1 MGVWKHLLSASCP
14 DIFSDVPRLGL
25 NLLIVVAV
33 AIKFIFKDHLFHSLR
48 LSPQHTHLG
57 THPIYISGTPHIYT
71 RNFHYTHHEHP
82 IYGPGTPNIWT
93 RNTQHTHQEHPWCL
107 GCSPLQWTCYREK
120 NLRVKAEVTTHS
132 SSPGEIYPECWEGM
146 FPPLQFYNPF
156 RHRIPSWS
164 RRTCYALKT

>member
-33 AIKFIFKDHLFHSLR
+33 AIKFIFKEHLFHSLR

-57 THPIYISGTPHIYT
+57 THPIYIPGTPHIYT
-71 RNFHYTHHEHP
+71 RNTKYMDQKYSVHT
-82 IYGPGTPNIWT
+82 PGTPLVSGVFPT
-93 RNTQHTHQEHPWCL
+93 
-107 GCSPLQWTCYREK
+107 SVTCYREK
-120 NLRVKAEVTTHS
+120 NLRVKAEVATPS

-146 FPPLQFYNPF
+146 FPSLQLYNPF
-156 RHRIPSWS
+156 RHCIPFWS